1 MTNIKN
7 NDFLALTRQHENHLP
22 ASRFEDN
29 KHSFEIWDTGV
40 LQVSPIGASKFDLA
54 IVLSAG
60 IHGNETAPIEMINE
74 LIKEILTKEITL
86 KRPVLFIFGNPPS
99 MNINKR
105 FVIENLNRLFCS
117 TYLNGVDIN
126 GDRTNL
132 ERQRAEKLEG
142 YVARFY
148 QTYDSENKCHYDL
161 HTAIKDSVHEKFAVY
176 PYIGNSPWKTQQF
189 ELLRAMDVTT
199 VMLMQKPATTFSYH
213 SSSVHGADSFTIE
226 LGKVRGFGE
235 NDKSKFEKAKVTLR
249 NLMCGIDVDKTLFD
263 EANFVMLKVHR
274 SITKNYGDFELGF
287 DDQLA
292 NFSEFKEGEL
302 LAKENGDDI
311 VAEIDGEAIVFPNA
325 AVEIGQRAILTVV
338 PTSVSKSII

>member
-7 NDFLALTRQHENHLP
+7 NDFLALTRQNEYHLP
-22 ASRFEDN
+22 ASRFEDD

-40 LQVSPIGASKFDLA
+40 LQISPLATTQFDLA

-60 IHGNETAPIEMINE
+60 VHGNETAPIEMINE
-74 LIKEILTKEITL
+74 LINEILIKKITL
-86 KRPVLFIFGNPPS
+86 SRPVLFIFGNPPS
-99 MNINKR
+99 MNINQR
-105 FVIENLNRLFCS
+105 FVVENLNRLFCS
-117 TYLNGVDIN
+117 SYLEGVDIN
-126 GDRTNL
+126 GDTTNI

-142 YVARFY
+142 YVAKFY
-148 QTYDSENKCHYDL
+148 QTYDTNEKCHYDL

-176 PYIGNSPWKTQQF
+176 PYIGNSPWKTKQF
-189 ELLRAMDVTT
+189 EVLRAMDVTT
-199 VMLMQKPATTFSYH
+199 VMLMHKPATTFSYH

-235 NDKSKFEKAKVTLR
+235 NDKSKFEKAKATLR
-249 NLMCGIDVDKTLFD
+249 NLMCGVDVDKAQFD

-274 SITKNYGDFELGF
+274 SITKNYDDFALGF

-292 NFSEFKEGEL
+292 NFSEFNKGAI

-311 VAEIDGEAIVFPNA
+311 LAEIDGEAIVFPNA

-338 PTSVSKSII
+338 PTSVANNII